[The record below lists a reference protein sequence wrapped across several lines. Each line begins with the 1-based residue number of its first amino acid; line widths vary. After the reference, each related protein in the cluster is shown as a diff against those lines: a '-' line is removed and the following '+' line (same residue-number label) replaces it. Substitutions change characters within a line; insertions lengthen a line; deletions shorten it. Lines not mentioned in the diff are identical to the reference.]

1 MVTLKD
7 AWNSYVLML
16 QSLRKSAATKTIQ
29 YGWAAILTFAHKQ
42 NYLYVDHQ
50 LKNLLQLY
58 CDYLKDTYS
67 NINTFN
73 HKIATLRG
81 FVDFIF
87 YENGWS
93 LLIIS
98 IFYSRKKTKRDTAS
112 TDK

>member
-1 MVTLKD
+1 MVTLKE
-7 AWNSYVLML
+7 AWNSYALLL
-16 QSLRKSAATKTIQ
+16 QSLKKSAATKKQ
-29 YGWAAILTFAHKQ
+29 YNMDGQQFLTFAHEQ

-58 CDYLKDTYS
+58 CDYLKETYS

-98 IFYSRKKTKRDTAS
+98 IFCSRKKDKKRHC
-112 TDK
+112 KY